1 MENNRSDAI
10 AKNEMYYFT
19 GAACKKGHITKRYA
33 RNGSCYECLH
43 PPRTTAIVPYGEILS
58 PSTETAIA
66 VRSELDQTKLAL
78 IERKLSIE
86 ERKLALKELRVED
99 RNLRLQ
105 DRAERIARRERQ
117 SVVRG
122 KMVDVLLYISLA
134 DYDQVINLVW
144 AYALMRD
151 HRILRVDVVTGRE
164 RDELREK
171 GYICR
176 CFPEDKLEIM
186 RVADEIRRRNHP
198 SVEVEMLKR
207 QKKLTAEAEA
217 ESNWPQGDPH

>member
-1 MENNRSDAI
+1 MENKTRQEAV
-10 AKNEMYYFT
+10 ARGELYFFT
-19 GAACKKGHITKRYA
+19 GKCCKRGHLAKRYVG
-33 RNGSCYECLH
+33 NGGCYECLH
-43 PPRTTAIVPYGEILS
+43 PPTRVITGEIVPS
-58 PSTETAIA
+58 STETAIA
-66 VRSELDQTKLAL
+66 PAPQVDSIRLAL
-78 IERKLSIE
+78 IDRKLSIE

-99 RNLRLQ
+99 RTLRLQ

-122 KMVDVLLYISLA
+122 KMVDVRLYINLA

-151 HRILRVDVVTGRE
+151 PRILRVDVVTGRE
-164 RDELREK
+164 LEETREK

-186 RVADEIRRRNHP
+186 RVVQEIRQRNNPISTP
-198 SVEVEMLKR
+198 SPANIAKALAMGDGDN
-207 QKKLTAEAEA
+207 
-217 ESNWPQGDPH
+217 SNWPEGDPR